1 MTADNPDI
9 ILLLIG
15 INGLGTGSQGAL
27 DMLVNTI
34 VTTDPSV
41 QLIVAQITPL
51 VRRLQDV
58 REYHLIENRSILQA
72 AMFCS
77 KSAGLI

>member
-1 MTADNPDI
+1 MARDVSNSTKGIYFKDMSDNFKAI
-9 ILLLIG
+9 
-15 INGLGTGSQGAL
+15 SFCK
-27 DMLVNTI
+27 
-34 VTTDPSV
+34 
-41 QLIVAQITPL
+41 
-51 VRRLQDV
+51 RRLQDV